1 MQGKVI
7 LTNEEI
13 LDAVNH
19 YHSDKVATEQR
30 TSIQNANPE
39 RWKEYLSWQTKE
51 NQKLLTET
59 KVYLDS
65 LVAQKYIALKYLEI
79 NRASDQVITR
89 MSKLLVYDADVAF
102 AILESVHRR
111 AISESGASELV
122 ESLATFYEKLNGIR
136 PRIDG
141 FLEYLANNVGIT
153 YNLNADKLREPLA
166 KYVFTEEQVNTE
178 MNRKLREISTPT
190 PPPPAEGKDQGKS
203 NYPAIVIM
211 AVAQIIDNIE
221 GKSFL
226 PKEETNYKERV
237 EKTKTAILDK
247 LKITV
252 GNSIGNH
259 FNPLEKLTKSHRKK
273 IVELLN
279 IKDYTQQAKDFEL
292 KIIATNR

>member
-51 NQKLLTET
+51 NQKLLIET
-59 KVYLDS
+59 KAYLDS
-65 LVAQKYIALKYLEI
+65 LVSQKWTALKYLEF
-79 NRASDQVITR
+79 NQASEEVITR
-89 MSKLLVYDADVAF
+89 MTKLLDYDADVAF

-111 AISESGASELV
+111 SISESGASELV
-122 ESLATFYEKLNGIR
+122 ESLSTFYEKLNGIR

-203 NYPAIVIM
+203 KRPPTFVIM
-211 AVAQIIDNIE
+211 LEVAEMINKTD
-221 GKSFL
+221 KFL
-226 PKEETNYKERV
+226 PEVFINRD
-237 EKTKTAILDK
+237 DK
-247 LKITV
+247 LAKYKKAIFDRFGFDYAVSTIKNNIDKNLTNPQRLAVIKILNEY
-252 GNSIGNH
+252 G
-259 FNPLEKLTKSHRKK
+259 K
-273 IVELLN
+273 INLANQYQLQY
-279 IKDYTQQAKDFEL
+279 KCTA
-292 KIIATNR
+292 